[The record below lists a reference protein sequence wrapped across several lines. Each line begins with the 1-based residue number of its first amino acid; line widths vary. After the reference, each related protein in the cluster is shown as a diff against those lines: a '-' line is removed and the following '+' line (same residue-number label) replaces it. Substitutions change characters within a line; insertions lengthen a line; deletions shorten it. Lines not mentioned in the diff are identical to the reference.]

1 MMKLSKIAATMSSI
15 PKRISA
21 APPLTSSGLGSKLSP
36 KVLEK
41 QQRQAKQRAQ
51 TAQRR
56 TPYTSTEVSMA
67 IHQTHIGSLLMSKS
81 SEN

>member
-1 MMKLSKIAATMSSI
+1 
-15 PKRISA
+15 
-21 APPLTSSGLGSKLSP
+21 
-36 KVLEK
+36 VLEK